1 MHRDDVL
8 ILEPG
13 VNHITGVVGV
23 LAAWIGLHVVV
34 ARYGPVT
41 GRFSY
46 RNSAKVSSSTI
57 NFAGSDR
64 SRLKAP

>member
-23 LAAWIGLHVVV
+23 LAAWIGLHAGDRQVRTRDREVLV
-34 ARYGPVT
+34 PELGEGFLVDDQL
-41 GRFSY
+41 
-46 RNSAKVSSSTI
+46 
-57 NFAGSDR
+57 AGSDR
-64 SRLKAP
+64 SR